1 MAQSLLH
8 SRDAPGDPIACEQC
22 QACCCQL
29 QVILM
34 PHDAPPP
41 HLVEI
46 DEHGLDVMRRLD
58 DGWCVAL
65 DRDTLRCTIYEVRPQ
80 VCRDFAT
87 GSRECRAERDE
98 WRRAAQGIALRLVG

>member
-8 SRDAPGDPIACEQC
+8 SSDAAGDAIACDQC

-34 PHDAPPP
+34 PHDAPPA
-41 HLVEI
+41 HLVEV

-65 DRDTLRCTIYEVRPQ
+65 DRDSMRCTIYARRPF
-80 VCRDFAT
+80 VCREFAE
-87 GSRECRAERDE
+87 GGGDCADVRAD
-98 WRRAAQGIALRLVG
+98 WRRIALSLQ

>member
-1 MAQSLLH
+1 MPQPLLDTC
-8 SRDAPGDPIACEQC
+8 DAPDATITCDAC

-41 HLVEI
+41 HLVETE
-46 DEHGLDVMRRLD
+46 EHGLDVMRRLD

-65 DRDTLRCTIYEVRPQ
+65 DRDTLRCTIYELRPQ

-87 GSRECRAERDE
+87 GSRECREERAE
-98 WRRAAQGIALRLVG
+98 WRRAAQTIAARLLP

>member
-1 MAQSLLH
+1 MPQSLVDTH
-8 SRDAPGDPIACEQC
+8 DAADATIECARC

-34 PHDAPPP
+34 PGDAPPA
-41 HLVEI
+41 HLVEV
-46 DEHGLDVMRRLD
+46 DEHGLDVMRRGD

-65 DRDTLRCTIYEVRPQ
+65 DRETLRCTIYERRPQ

-87 GSRECRAERDE
+87 GSAECRAEREE
-98 WRRAAQGIALRLVG
+98 WRSAARRIAARLL

>member
-1 MAQSLLH
+1 MAQSLLESH
-8 SRDAPGDPIACEQC
+8 DTEGTAIDCAHC

-34 PHDAPPP
+34 PGDAPPA

-46 DEHGLDVMRRLD
+46 EEHGLAVMRRLD

-65 DRDTLRCTIYEVRPQ
+65 DRDTMRCTVYEQRPQ

-87 GSRECRAERDE
+87 GSRECRSEREE
-98 WRRAAQGIALRLVG
+98 WRQAARRIAARLVR

>member
-1 MAQSLLH
+1 MPQSLLD
-8 SRDAPGDPIACEQC
+8 STDPPGASIHCDRC

-34 PHDAPPP
+34 PGDAPPA

-46 DEHGLDVMRRLD
+46 EEHGLSVMRRGD

-65 DRDTLRCTIYEVRPQ
+65 DRDTMRCTIYARRPQ

-87 GSRECRAERDE
+87 GSAECRAERE
-98 WRRAAQGIALRLVG
+98 AWRSAAIAIHLRLD

>member
-1 MAQSLLH
+1 MAQSLLD
-8 SRDAPGDPIACEQC
+8 SPDPPDASIHCDRC

-34 PHDAPPP
+34 PGDAPPAY
-41 HLVEI
+41 LAEI
-46 DEHGLDVMRRLD
+46 EEHGLSVMRRGD

-65 DRDTLRCTIYEVRPQ
+65 DRDTMRCTIYASRPQ

-87 GSRECRAERDE
+87 GSAECRTEREE
-98 WRRAAQGIALRLVG
+98 WRRAAIAIHLRHD

>member
-1 MAQSLLH
+1 MAQPLLE
-8 SRDAPGDPIACEQC
+8 SDDEPGSTIACERC

-34 PHDAPPP
+34 PHDAPPR
-41 HLVEI
+41 HLVETE
-46 DEHGLDVMRRLD
+46 EHGLEVMRRLD

-65 DRDTLRCTIYEVRPQ
+65 DRDTMRCSIYSIRPQ

-87 GSRECRAERDE
+87 GSRECRSERDE
-98 WRRAAQGIALRLVG
+98 WRRAAIAITLR

>member
-1 MAQSLLH
+1 MAQSLLEA
-8 SRDAPGDPIACEQC
+8 RDDGSVAIACERC

-34 PHDAPPP
+34 PGDAPPP
-41 HLVEI
+41 HLVETE
-46 DEHGLDVMRRLD
+46 EHGLDVMRRLD
-58 DGWCVAL
+58 DGWCIAL

-87 GSRECRAERDE
+87 GSRECREERAE
-98 WRRAAQGIALRLVG
+98 WRRAAQTIAARLLP

>member
-1 MAQSLLH
+1 MPRPLLDID
-8 SRDAPGDPIACEQC
+8 DARETISCDAC

-34 PHDAPPP
+34 PHDAPPA

-46 DEHGLDVMRRLD
+46 EEHGLEVMRRLD

-65 DRDTLRCTIYEVRPQ
+65 DRETLRCTIYALRPQ
-80 VCRDFAT
+80 VCRDVAT
-87 GSRECRAERDE
+87 GGIECRVERDE
-98 WRRAAQGIALRLVG
+98 WRRIALTLC

>member
-1 MAQSLLH
+1 MAQPLIDTVD
-8 SRDAPGDPIACEQC
+8 DATPVSCERC

-34 PHDAPPP
+34 PHDDPPAV
-41 HLVEI
+41 LTEVE
-46 DEHGLDVMRRLD
+46 EHGLTVMQRGD

-65 DRDTLRCTIYEVRPQ
+65 DRDSLRCTIYARRPQ

-87 GSRECRAERDE
+87 DSVECRIERED
-98 WRRAAQGIALRLVG
+98 WRRAARRIAMRVE